1 MKTVILLLVL
11 NPMSVFANDC
21 SQIVSQLRQMKA
33 AQMAVAA
40 QKQSIETN
48 ELNRQ
53 RTMLRFDDEGRL
65 LEKLWAG
72 EQP

>member
-1 MKTVILLLVL
+1 
-11 NPMSVFANDC
+11 
-21 SQIVSQLRQMKA
+21 
-33 AQMAVAA
+33 MAVAA